1 MKARRKRYVRIIH
14 QFPINFLTHYTW
26 VSFIDVLKACRFGL
40 EELRFACGR
49 ETLAG
54 NKGVTDKL
62 IKRHRRWKSDKA
74 KGGYIEDE

>member
-1 MKARRKRYVRIIH
+1 M
-14 QFPINFLTHYTW
+14 
-26 VSFIDVLKACRFGL
+26 SFIDVLKACRFGL

-62 IKRHRRWKSDKA
+62 FKRYRRWKSDKA